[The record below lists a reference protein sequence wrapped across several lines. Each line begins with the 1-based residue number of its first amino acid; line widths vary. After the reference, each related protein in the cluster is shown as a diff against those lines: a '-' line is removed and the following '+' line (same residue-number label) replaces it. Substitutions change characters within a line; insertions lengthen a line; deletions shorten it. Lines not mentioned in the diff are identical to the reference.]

1 MSLEEK
7 KELTSELGSKRSL
20 EDDPE
25 VGHTP
30 SRPRIGHGKEGHPH
44 KVETKAE
51 VKLESTST
59 TKPNKPSVYTK
70 GPKDVM
76 NDRYVDFISE
86 MMFPT
91 QITVGPFGFAPEKG
105 RYPLERINALGYLV
119 SPLRYP
125 TVMERWSP
133 YEVSV
138 FEAAIMLFG
147 KNFNLIQ
154 KYIKTKTV
162 KEVIEFYYDWKKTSH
177 YADWKKNYIPDERD
191 FT

>member
-105 RYPLERINALGYLV
+105 R
-119 SPLRYP
+119 
-125 TVMERWSP
+125 
-133 YEVSV
+133 
-138 FEAAIMLFG
+138 
-147 KNFNLIQ
+147 
-154 KYIKTKTV
+154 IKTKTV